1 MLRNRFAAWTIIGIS
16 VLGLV
21 ACGGAQQPA
30 GTADAEKM
38 PITTASE
45 EARAAYLQGRQLL
58 DDLRFTDAHQY
69 YLEAVQADPGFAMA
83 HLRVANTSS
92 TAQDFFAALR
102 SAVEAADSCSDAE
115 KMQIRAFEA
124 GVNGNP
130 EVQRSQL
137 EALVNAYPSDERA
150 HNAYA
155 IFLFGQQ
162 EYESAI
168 AQYQAATS
176 INPDF
181 APPYN
186 QLGYALRTVGDY
198 GGAEDAF
205 RTYTELIPNQPNPYD
220 SYAEL
225 LMKMGRYEE
234 SITNYERALDV
245 DPNFVASYIGISNNQ
260 MFMSAMD
267 EARET
272 LAGLEE
278 IARTDG
284 ERRQA
289 CTWTAVSY
297 LHENDIEKAL
307 IEIQQRFDIAAETDD
322 RAAISADLNM
332 MGDILLSAGRAE
344 EAAEKYEASVEMMKT
359 SDATDDV
366 KLATERNHTHD
377 MARVALERGDF
388 AVASELA
395 SSYREAVSGPN
406 IRFEVQQSH
415 ELGARLALAQEDP
428 QKALAD
434 LEQANQQNP
443 EVLMLEARAHLQSGD
458 KVAARTG
465 CEEVV
470 DFNQL
475 SVNLAYVRGLA
486 WDMLE
491 SL

>member
-1 MLRNRFAAWTIIGIS
+1 
-16 VLGLV
+16 
-21 ACGGAQQPA
+21 
-30 GTADAEKM
+30 
-38 PITTASE
+38 
-45 EARAAYLQGRQLL
+45 
-58 DDLRFTDAHQY
+58 
-69 YLEAVQADPGFAMA
+69 MA

-102 SAVEAADSCSDAE
+102 SAAEAADSCSDAE

-137 EALVNAYPSDERA
+137 EALVNAYPRDERA

-168 AQYQAATS
+168 AEYQAATS

-198 GGAEDAF
+198 ERAEDAF

-234 SITNYERALDV
+234 SIANYERALDV

-289 CTWTAVSY
+289 CTWASVSY

-307 IEIQQRFDIAAETDD
+307 IEVQRRSDIAAETDD

-366 KLATERNHTHD
+366 KLTTERNHTHD
-377 MARVALERGDF
+377 MARVALERGDS

-406 IRFEVQQSH
+406 ILFEVQQSH

-443 EVLMLEARAHLQSGD
+443 EVLLLEARAHVQSGD
-458 KVAARTG
+458 KVAARTA

-475 SVNLAYVRGLA
+475 SVNLAYVRGQA
-486 WDMLE
+486 WAMLE

>member
-1 MLRNRFAAWTIIGIS
+1 MLRNRFAAWTVIAIS

-21 ACGGAQQPA
+21 ACGGARQPA

-45 EARAAYLQGRQLL
+45 EARAAYLQGRQLF

-102 SAVEAADSCSDAE
+102 SAVETANSCSDAE

-137 EALVNAYPSDERA
+137 EALVNAYPRDERA

-168 AQYQAATS
+168 AEYQAATS

-198 GGAEDAF
+198 ERAEDAF

-234 SITNYERALDV
+234 SIANYERALDV

-289 CTWTAVSY
+289 CTWAAVSY

-307 IEIQQRFDIAAETDD
+307 IEVQRRFDIAAETDD

-332 MGDILLSAGRAE
+332 MGDILLNAGRAE

-366 KLATERNHTHD
+366 KLATVRNHTHD

-415 ELGARLALAQEDP
+415 ELAARIALAQEDP

-443 EVLMLEARAHLQSGD
+443 EVLLLEARAHLQSGD
-458 KVAARTG
+458 KVAARTA